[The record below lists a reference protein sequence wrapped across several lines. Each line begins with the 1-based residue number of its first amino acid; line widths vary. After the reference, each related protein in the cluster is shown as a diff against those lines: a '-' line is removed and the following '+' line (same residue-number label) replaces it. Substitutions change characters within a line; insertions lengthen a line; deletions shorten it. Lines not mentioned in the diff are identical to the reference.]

1 MKWEYPL
8 WRITEG
14 YPLKAGQILIDDEV
28 VQTYPD
34 NDGTGGY
41 YLLFSKDF
49 SNTQSEGYDEWYPNL
64 DELSNRFSDFNI
76 DWQNW
81 IQG

>member
-1 MKWEYPL
+1 MMMTSIKWNTIGLVKSGDMK
-8 WRITEG
+8 G
-14 YPLKAGQILIDDEV
+14 YYVKA
-28 VQTYPD
+28 YPD

-49 SNTQSEGYDEWYPNL
+49 SNTQAEGYDEWYPNL